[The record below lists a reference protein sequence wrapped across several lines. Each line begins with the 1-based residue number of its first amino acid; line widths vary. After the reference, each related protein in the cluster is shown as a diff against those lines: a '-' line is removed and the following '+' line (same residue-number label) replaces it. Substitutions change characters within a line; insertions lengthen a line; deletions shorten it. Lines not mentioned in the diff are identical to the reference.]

1 MSELEM
7 DQSYEQMFLDIAE
20 SLAREGKTDR
30 ANDTLD
36 QLMVYIDSGD
46 SALDPDKLR
55 HMAARVIE
63 AKNNLKK

>member
-7 DQSYEQMFLDIAE
+7 EQSYEQMFLAIAE

-30 ANDTLD
+30 AKDTLD
-36 QLMVYIDSGD
+36 QLMDYIESGE
-46 SALDPDKLR
+46 SALDPDELR

-63 AKNNLKK
+63 AKNNLEK